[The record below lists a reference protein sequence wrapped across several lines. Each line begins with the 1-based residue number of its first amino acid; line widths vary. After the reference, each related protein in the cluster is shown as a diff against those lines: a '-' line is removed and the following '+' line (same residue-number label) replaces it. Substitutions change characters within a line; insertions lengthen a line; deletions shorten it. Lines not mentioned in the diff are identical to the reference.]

1 MECAA
6 SWFCYMLRCND
17 SSIYVDV
24 SSDLATRTKE
34 HNWGVGAKF
43 TAKRRPV
50 ELIWWQ
56 AFPNQKAARGRE
68 RELKGWRRE
77 KKLVLVQEFADRA
90 NPSARRRPQGESPKA
105 GDSGESSNG

>member
-1 MECAA
+1 VADS
-6 SWFCYMLRCND
+6 SWFCYMVRCKD
-17 SSIYVDV
+17 GSLYVGV
-24 SSDLATRTKE
+24 ATDLAERIRE

-56 AFPNQKAARGRE
+56 AFPNQKAARSRE

-77 KKLVLVQEFADRA
+77 KKLKLLLDFGDRIY
-90 NPSARRRPQGESPKA
+90 PSAA
-105 GDSGESSNG
+105 GAASG